1 MYNFFST
8 MEDNDEHSIEES
20 IKKNAFLS
28 SKVNSP
34 SKSCNNQSGRTN
46 LTLGQIKN
54 DSRNCKAI
62 MFVFVVIVFE

>member
-1 MYNFFST
+1 

-34 SKSCNNQSGRTN
+34 SKSCKNQSGRTN
-46 LTLGQIKN
+46 LTLRQIKN
-54 DSRNCKAI
+54 DSNCKAI